1 MGRWPA
7 LATLEVR
14 LSANKVRAN
23 FAQSSA
29 SCQPAILLM
38 ALGPLMCRRA
48 FCSTLAILCASV
60 ASSCRNV
67 LSTRLTFLPLRLVL
81 EESSSGICTAPADL
95 AARRQQIANA
105 LYNSCKIST
114 PMFFLSPKR
123 VKKTSKSSSSRNL
136 PRTSSCLCLK
146 RFCRFDIFCPLASAS
161 SKPEA
166 ANEVSKDLLFLPSFS
181 PKSCW
186 NIVSVSIKTMSS
198 SLPAGSS
205 FAPCDAFSASRC
217 NFNAAV
223 ARSNCSVFAA
233 ALGSSASSSS
243 SSSSS
248 SPFLSSL
255 SSSASRS
262 PPPRTDAQRLER
274 VSAGMK
280 SPSSRQAARA
290 ASLTRPEPL
299 TKSSAAMRGTT
310 VRASEIAFCTLP
322 DLFCFD
328 CAFVEAATNFPK
340 AVSNS

>member
-1 MGRWPA
+1 MHCTIPA
-7 LATLEVR
+7 RSRHRCFSCPQSESKRPPRARAHGTCPAR
-14 LSANKVRAN
+14 LPA
-23 FAQSSA
+23 SA
-29 SCQPAILLM
+29 S
-38 ALGPLMCRRA
+38 
-48 FCSTLAILCASV
+48 SASV
-60 ASSCRNV
+60 AS
-67 LSTRLTFLPLRLVL
+67 TF
-81 EESSSGICTAPADL
+81 
-95 AARRQQIANA
+95 
-105 LYNSCKIST
+105 
-114 PMFFLSPKR
+114 
-123 VKKTSKSSSSRNL
+123 
-136 PRTSSCLCLK
+136 
-146 RFCRFDIFCPLASAS
+146 FCPLASAS
-161 SKPEA
+161 SKPES